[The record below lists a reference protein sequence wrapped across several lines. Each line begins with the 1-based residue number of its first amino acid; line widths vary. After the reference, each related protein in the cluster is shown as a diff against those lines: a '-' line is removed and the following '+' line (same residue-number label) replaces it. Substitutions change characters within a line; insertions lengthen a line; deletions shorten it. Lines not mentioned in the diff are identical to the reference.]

1 MFCILIT
8 LGIFVHNHKF
18 HCLEQRNDA
27 VKFVYSTLLMK
38 RTIACLFLFATLLC
52 ACTSPANRKQSF
64 IESFN
69 ARCPISIEEN
79 GVDIS
84 HATRDKNAY
93 ALYITLNRGCATS
106 VPALRKIDSHYS
118 IGFNGVGSRAFLYH
132 LENESQEF
140 GKAIDEIKNFIYTND
155 YNGESTQGFLQLRI
169 IIKDCGAPADS
180 IIFTYNEQYETDDTE
195 PLNAIMPPAFI
206 RFFGGKSGEQLP
218 GEIFFT
224 RVPRITDGCLNIFC
238 HYYPLSINR
247 KDGKSISIG
256 EVREKYMNEGILLR
270 TIETLMT
277 RDNATRRFINACI
290 ADGITLRCEIDDTK
304 DVLDYDLASPELVR
318 EYSNCGGYD
327 EFYVSNE
334 AFAAILHGAADN

>member
-1 MFCILIT
+1 
-8 LGIFVHNHKF
+8 
-18 HCLEQRNDA
+18 
-27 VKFVYSTLLMK
+27 VKFIYKQLLMK
-38 RTIACLFLFATLLC
+38 RTFASLFLFATLLC
-52 ACTSPANRKQSF
+52 ACTSPANREQSF

-69 ARCPISIEEN
+69 ARCPISIEEK

-84 HATRDKNAY
+84 RVTRDKNAY
-93 ALYITLNRGCATS
+93 ALYITLNSGCATS
-106 VPALRKIDSHYS
+106 VPALRKIDLHYS
-118 IGFNGVGSRAFLYH
+118 TWFNGVGSRAFLYH

-155 YNGESTQGFLQLRI
+155 YNGESTQGFLPLEI
-169 IIKDCGAPADS
+169 VIKDCGAPADS
-180 IIFTYNEQYETDDTE
+180 IVFTYNEQYETDDTE

-206 RFFGGKSGEQLP
+206 DFFGGKSGERPP

-238 HYYPLSINR
+238 YYYPLSINR
-247 KDGKSISIG
+247 KDGRSISIG